1 MTARLAISVAM
12 CSLLTLGTGCHQSK
26 WPKRT
31 PLSTETAAAI
41 NKLAEQNLIANELAS
56 SSFQGESWGIGAIP
70 WNSTTLP
77 LLSPDGQRI
86 ATSTGDTP
94 SNAMRLALPGAS
106 VPEDAKIEIWEVL
119 PSRSGIRLQN
129 TINGSVLLTD
139 SADDEGFLVE
149 SPRADG
155 SRWIGKIDWRTG
167 NLQWLV
173 QDDHV
178 NTMPSLGPRG
188 RLAWCVRT
196 QQEIEFSLA
205 IRFQDER
212 EFVLP
217 VHEGEWLLP
226 MWSDRS
232 SRLSAWLLGEDGTLS
247 IVSIDGE
254 SPDTLESSIKQAL
267 IMAGANRW
275 DALRAT
281 ANRSIVQG
289 LQPSRFEEVI
299 FYHPI
304 RQRIAIWMPMA
315 VNSDRIISLAAGS
328 IDAVHDH
335 EGNFLLTMPKG
346 LHWQDLSHLSR
357 IVRVDHVPLYARRT
371 TDPMLP
377 YVLLDPETNLVRLH
391 GMRGAS
397 PPTQA
402 NQPRAEAVEQ

>member
-1 MTARLAISVAM
+1 MTAHLAISVAT
-12 CSLLTLGTGCHQSK
+12 CSLLVLGTGCHKSK

-31 PLSTETAAAI
+31 PLTAETAAAL
-41 NKLAEQNLIANELAS
+41 NQLAEQNLIANELAS
-56 SSFQGESWGIGAIP
+56 SSFQGDSWGIGAIP

-77 LLSPDGQRI
+77 LLSPNGQWI
-86 ATSTGDTP
+86 ATSTGDIP

-106 VPEDAKIEIWEVL
+106 VPENAKIEIWEVL

-129 TINGSVLLTD
+129 TISGSVLLTD

-173 QDDHV
+173 QDNHV

-217 VHEGEWLLP
+217 VNDGEWLLP

-232 SRLSAWLLGEDGTLS
+232 SRLSAWRLGEDGTLS

-304 RQRIAIWMPMA
+304 RQRIAVWRPMA
-315 VNSDRIISLAAGS
+315 ANSDRVISLAEGS

-335 EGNFLLTMPKG
+335 EGNFLLTMPDG
-346 LHWQDLSHLSR
+346 LHWQDLSNLSR
-357 IVRVDHVPLYARRT
+357 ICRVDHVPLYARRT

-377 YVLLDPETNLVRLH
+377 YVLLDPETNVVRVR

-397 PPTQA
+397 PPTQT

>member
-1 MTARLAISVAM
+1 MTAHLAISVAT
-12 CSLLTLGTGCHQSK
+12 CSLLVLGTGCHKSK

-31 PLSTETAAAI
+31 PLTAETAAAL
-41 NKLAEQNLIANELAS
+41 NQLAEQNLIANELAS
-56 SSFQGESWGIGAIP
+56 SSFQGDSWGIGAIP

-77 LLSPDGQRI
+77 LLSPNGQWI
-86 ATSTGDTP
+86 ATSTGDIP

-129 TINGSVLLTD
+129 TISGSVLLTD

-155 SRWIGKIDWRTG
+155 SRWIGEIDWRTG

-173 QDDHV
+173 QDEHV

-217 VHEGEWLLP
+217 VNDGEWLLP

-232 SRLSAWLLGEDGTLS
+232 SRLSAWRLGEDGTLS

-304 RQRIAIWMPMA
+304 RQRIAVWRPMA
-315 VNSDRIISLAAGS
+315 ANSDRVISLAEGS

-335 EGNFLLTMPKG
+335 EGNFLLTMPDG
-346 LHWQDLSHLSR
+346 LHWQDLSNLSR
-357 IVRVDHVPLYARRT
+357 ICRVDHVPLYARRT

-377 YVLLDPETNLVRLH
+377 YVLLDPETNVVRVR

-397 PPTQA
+397 PPTQT

>member
-1 MTARLAISVAM
+1 MTAHLAISITT
-12 CSLLTLGTGCHQSK
+12 CSLLALGTGCQESK

-31 PLSTETAAAI
+31 QLTAETANALATI
-41 NKLAEQNLIANELAS
+41 AEQNIIANERAS
-56 SSFQGESWGIGAIP
+56 TSFQGESWGIGAIP
-70 WNSTTLP
+70 WNSTILP
-77 LLSPDGQRI
+77 LLSPGGQWI
-86 ATSTGDTP
+86 ATSSGNTP
-94 SNAMRLALPGAS
+94 SNAMQMALPGAS
-106 VPEDAKIEIWEVL
+106 VPDDAKIEIWEIL
-119 PSRSGIRLQN
+119 ASRRGVRLQN

-139 SADDEGFLVE
+139 SADNEGFLVE

-155 SRWIGKIDWRTG
+155 SRWIGKIDWQTG
-167 NLQWLV
+167 KLQWLV
-173 QDDHV
+173 QDDNV

-196 QQEIEFSLA
+196 QQEIELSLA

-217 VHEGEWLLP
+217 PNKGEWLLP

-232 SRLSAWLLGEDGTLS
+232 RRLSAWLLDEEGALS

-254 SPDTLESSIKQAL
+254 SPDTLNSSIKQVL
-267 IMAGANRW
+267 IMAGAGRW

-289 LQPSRFEEVI
+289 LRPSQFEEVI

-304 RQRIAIWMPMA
+304 RQCSVIWRPLET
-315 VNSDRIISLAAGS
+315 NSDHITSLANGS
-328 IDAVHDH
+328 IDATHDH
-335 EGNFLLTMPKG
+335 EGNFLLTMPDG
-346 LHWQDLSHLSR
+346 LHWQDFSDPSS
-357 IVRVDHVPLYARRT
+357 IVRVNHVPLYARRT

-377 YVLLDPETNLVRLH
+377 YVLLDTGTNVVRLR
-391 GMRGAS
+391 GMRGNS
-397 PPTQA
+397 QHTQA

>member
-1 MTARLAISVAM
+1 MTPYLAISVAT
-12 CSLLTLGTGCHQSK
+12 CSFLCLAAGCHQSK
-26 WPKRT
+26 WPEQRPLT
-31 PLSTETAAAI
+31 PEAAATLRTI
-41 NKLAEQNLIANELAS
+41 AERNLIASELAS
-56 SSFQGESWGIGAIP
+56 SSFQGDSWSIGAIP

-77 LLSPDGQRI
+77 LVSPDGKWI
-86 ATSTGDTP
+86 ATSSGSTP
-94 SNAMRLALPGAS
+94 SNAMQLALPGAS
-106 VPEDAKIEIWEVL
+106 IPEDAKIEIWEVL
-119 PSRSGIRLQN
+119 HSRRGIHSQN
-129 TINGSVLLTD
+129 TISGSVLLTD

-167 NLQWLV
+167 KLQWLV

-217 VHEGEWLLP
+217 VNKGEWLLP

-232 SRLSAWLLGEDGTLS
+232 SRLSAWLLGEDGALS

-254 SPDTLESSIKQAL
+254 SPDTLESSIKQVL

-289 LQPSRFEEVI
+289 LRPSQFEEVI

-304 RQRIAIWMPMA
+304 RQRIAVWRPMSL
-315 VNSDRIISLAAGS
+315 NSDRLISLANGS

-335 EGNFLLTMPKG
+335 EGNFLLTMPDG
-346 LHWQDLSHLSR
+346 LHWQDFSDPGS
-357 IVRVDHVPLYARRT
+357 IVRVNHVPLYARRT

-377 YVLLDPETNLVRLH
+377 YVLLEPGTNVVRLL
-391 GMRGAS
+391 GMQGS
-397 PPTQA
+397 SQHTQA
-402 NQPRAEAVEQ
+402 DQPRAEAVEQ

>member
-1 MTARLAISVAM
+1 MTAHLAISVAT
-12 CSLLTLGTGCHQSK
+12 CSLLVLGTGCHKSK

-31 PLSTETAAAI
+31 PLTAETAAAL
-41 NKLAEQNLIANELAS
+41 NQLAEQNLIANELAS
-56 SSFQGESWGIGAIP
+56 SSFQGDSWGIGAIP

-77 LLSPDGQRI
+77 LLSPNGQWI
-86 ATSTGDTP
+86 ATSTGDIP

-129 TINGSVLLTD
+129 TISGSVLLTD

-155 SRWIGKIDWRTG
+155 SRWIGEIDWRTG

-173 QDDHV
+173 QDEHV

-217 VHEGEWLLP
+217 VNDGEWLLP

-232 SRLSAWLLGEDGTLS
+232 SRLSAWRLGEDGTLS

-304 RQRIAIWMPMA
+304 RQRIAVWRPMA
-315 VNSDRIISLAAGS
+315 ANSDRVISLAEGS

-335 EGNFLLTMPKG
+335 EGNFLLTMPDG
-346 LHWQDLSHLSR
+346 LHWQDLS
-357 IVRVDHVPLYARRT
+357 
-371 TDPMLP
+371 
-377 YVLLDPETNLVRLH
+377 NL
-391 GMRGAS
+391 
-397 PPTQA
+397 
-402 NQPRAEAVEQ
+402 

>member
-1 MTARLAISVAM
+1 MTAHLAISVAT
-12 CSLLTLGTGCHQSK
+12 CSLLVLGTGCHKSK

-31 PLSTETAAAI
+31 PLTAETAAAL
-41 NKLAEQNLIANELAS
+41 NQLAEQNLIANELAS
-56 SSFQGESWGIGAIP
+56 SSFQGDSWGIGAIP

-77 LLSPDGQRI
+77 LLSPNGQWI
-86 ATSTGDTP
+86 ATSTGDIP

-106 VPEDAKIEIWEVL
+106 VPENAKIEIWEVL

-129 TINGSVLLTD
+129 TISGSVLLTD

-155 SRWIGKIDWRTG
+155 SRWIGEIDWRTG

-173 QDDHV
+173 QDEHV

-217 VHEGEWLLP
+217 VNDGEWLLP

-232 SRLSAWLLGEDGTLS
+232 SRLSAWRLGEDGTLS

-304 RQRIAIWMPMA
+304 RQRIAVWRPMA
-315 VNSDRIISLAAGS
+315 ANSDRVISLAEGS

-335 EGNFLLTMPKG
+335 EGNFLLTMPDG
-346 LHWQDLSHLSR
+346 LHWQDLSNLSR
-357 IVRVDHVPLYARRT
+357 ICRVDHVPLYARRT

-377 YVLLDPETNLVRLH
+377 YVLLDPETNVVRVR

-397 PPTQA
+397 PPTQT